1 MLFADDAALVAHT
14 EEELQQLL
22 SQFSH
27 ACKEFGLTISI
38 KKTNVLSQNVPSPP
52 SISIDGEVLENT
64 DHFKYLG
71 STITSHLS
79 LDKEID
85 TRIARAAAILSKLN
99 KKVWENNNIS
109 LNTKLRVYQAC
120 VLNSSSSSETWT
132 TYARQE
138 NRLNSFHL
146 RCLRRILGINWEDKI
161 TNTSVLEQTN
171 SHSMYLLITQRRLRW
186 IGHVRRMKDGRI
198 PKDILYGELATGHRP
213 VGRPALR
220 YKDVLKRDLKTTGIS
235 LDTWEPLAENRR
247 AWRTTVSDGI
257 QRGEAKRLQQLKD
270 KRSHRKEGKPSHD
283 FNPPSSFV
291 CLNCGRDCH
300 ARIGLL
306 SHSRCCQQQN

>member
-1 MLFADDAALVAHT
+1 M
-14 EEELQQLL
+14 
-22 SQFSH
+22 
-27 ACKEFGLTISI
+27 
-38 KKTNVLSQNVPSPP
+38 SQNVPSPP
-52 SISIDGEVLENT
+52 SISIDDKVLENT

-85 TRIARAAAILSKLN
+85 TRIAKAVAISSKLSM
-99 KKVWENNNIS
+99 KVWDNNNIS

-120 VLNSSSSSETWT
+120 VLNTLLYSSETWT

-138 NRLNSFHL
+138 NRLESFHL
-146 RCLRRILGINWEDKI
+146 RCLRRILGITWEDKI

-171 SHSMYLLITQRRLRW
+171 SHSMHILLTQRRLRW

-213 VGRPALR
+213 LGRPALR
-220 YKDVLKRDLKTTGIS
+220 YKDVFKRDLKTTGINPA
-235 LDTWEPLAENRR
+235 TWESLAENRS

-270 KRSHRKEGKPSHD
+270 KRSRRKERKPSHD
-283 FNPPSSFV
+283 SNPPSSFV